1 MPRRTYEDISLM
13 AMLDKQRRA
22 GISDNNQI
30 IEARSIRISA
40 DDEELP
46 PLANRIA
53 EILGIARNKQR
64 PKTNML
70 YFVMYDIESNKVRRN
85 VAKYLLRMGCTR
97 VQESIFLAD
106 TPREKYEKIR
116 DDLIKVQAM
125 YENQDSILVVPIST
139 DMLRSMKVIGK
150 SINLD
155 IITQSVNTLFF

>member
-116 DDLIKVQAM
+116 DDLVKVQAM